1 MGRQA
6 YLGTSKPHTQN
17 SQLTLYLCLQGFGTV
32 TFVLPE
38 HAVLAFNE
46 LDGTIFHGR
55 LLHLIPGK
63 CKDDTENADTDATSN
78 FKQKKAAKLK
88 QSAGSAHNWNT
99 LFLGSNAVAELL
111 AKQYA
116 TTKEQIL
123 DSTGRGTS
131 AAVRL
136 ALGETEIILKM
147 KTLLEENGVCLDAF
161 DQPTAS
167 TKRSNTVIIAKNL
180 PAGTTVKEIQP
191 MFAKFGLLGRVVLP
205 PSGVTA
211 IIEFLAPTEARA
223 AFKKLAY
230 SRFKSLPLYLEWAP
244 DNTFRSALSKESPQ
258 TIVEDDNTTNDKS
271 ASNANVDTTKPKD
284 EQKDQ
289 QLPPNEVEYIDEDG
303 PPEPATTL
311 FLRNLNFITRE
322 PTIRQH
328 FRSLGPI
335 HMIQV
340 ALKKNPEDP
349 QHPISLGYGFIQ
361 FKRKS
366 TCDHALSTMQF
377 TTIEGNRVE
386 LKRSDRTL
394 QSQQQTTR
402 KTVPMGAQTGT
413 KILVRNIPFQAKQ
426 SEIQEIFQAF
436 GHLKTVRLPK
446 KMSLGEESHRGF
458 GFVDFGTRSDAKKAF
473 EALCQ
478 STHLYGRRLV
488 LEWAEA
494 EAADVDELR
503 KRTAQHFIGGSSTV
517 KKSRKSVFDATS
529 VAELKDEDDE

>member
-1 MGRQA
+1 M
-6 YLGTSKPHTQN
+6 YP
-17 SQLTLYLCLQGFGTV
+17 QGFGTV

-38 HAVLAFNE
+38 NAVLAFNE
-46 LDGTIFHGR
+46 LDGTILHGR

-63 CKDDTENADTDATSN
+63 CKDDAETVDTSN

-99 LFLGSNAVAELL
+99 LFLGGNAVADLL
-111 AKQYA
+111 AKRYG

-131 AAVRL
+131 TAVRL

-147 KTLLEENGVCLDAF
+147 KAFLEENEVCLDAF
-161 DQPTAS
+161 DQPTTS
-167 TKRSNTVIIAKNL
+167 VKRSNTVIIAKNL

-191 MFAKFGLLGRVVLP
+191 MFGKFGLLGRVVLP

-230 SRFKSLPLYLEWAP
+230 SRFKNLPLYLEWAP
-244 DNTFRSALSKESPQ
+244 DNTFKASLSKDTAAPPPH
-258 TIVEDDNTTNDKS
+258 TIEAHKTNAAPLTTGE
-271 ASNANVDTTKPKD
+271 NA
-284 EQKDQ
+284 QKDQ
-289 QLPPNEVEYIDEDG
+289 PPVAADIDDDA
-303 PPEPATTL
+303 PPEPTTTL
-311 FLRNLNFITRE
+311 FLRNLNFTTRE

-328 FRSLGPI
+328 FQSLGPI

-349 QHPISLGYGFIQ
+349 TQPISLGYGFIQ

-366 TCDHALSTMQF
+366 TCDHALNAMQF
-377 TTIEGNRVE
+377 TTIDGNRVE

-394 QSQQQTTR
+394 QSQQKTTTR
-402 KTVPMGAQTGT
+402 KTVPFGKQTGT
-413 KILVRNIPFQAKQ
+413 KLLVRNIPFQAKQ
-426 SEIQEIFQAF
+426 VEIQEIFQAF
-436 GHLKTVRLPK
+436 GHLKSVRLPK
-446 KMSLGEESHRGF
+446 KMSLGEETHRGF
-458 GFVDFGTRSDAKKAF
+458 GFVDFHTESDAKKAF

-503 KRTAQHFIGGSSTV
+503 KRTAQHFIGGSSAV
-517 KKSRKSVFDATS
+517 KQSRKSVFDATS
-529 VAELKDEDDE
+529 VAELKDDDNE